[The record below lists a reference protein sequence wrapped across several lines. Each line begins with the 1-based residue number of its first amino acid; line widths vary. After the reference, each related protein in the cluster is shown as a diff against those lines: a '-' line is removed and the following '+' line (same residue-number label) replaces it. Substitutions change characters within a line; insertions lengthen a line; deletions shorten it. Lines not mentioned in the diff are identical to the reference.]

1 MTTGKR
7 MAFRRFGRAYHLR
20 IDTPEDLAG
29 VLELDEAHWV
39 ATGAPVDTL
48 NGDRTFFDLV
58 DTDRN
63 GRIMCFEVR
72 EAIAWLLENLSD
84 TSGVATG
91 NTALTL
97 ASVDAGTSTGQRIL
111 QSAGKMLARLGCA
124 DAAEIRLDQVR
135 KIKAEVEGRPVSE
148 AGVVLPEATADESIR
163 QFILDV
169 IAAVGG
175 ADHPSGR
182 PGVGQ
187 QQLDCFLAEARAYL
201 QWRAGAL
208 VPADGEPPPTMPLG
222 EATPRAFAILAG
234 LREKIDQYFVQCEA
248 VAFDGRL
255 AACMT
260 LGEADRQVLD
270 LSDPK
275 AIDELIRRAPLAE
288 PQPAGVLDLDGPI
301 NPRWAAQVARL
312 RSEVVEPAL
321 GRAAASLSQA
331 DWQQVKQTFAA
342 HEAWSATKAG
352 HVVEALGA
360 EKLSAYLDAPFRQA
374 VEDLIGESARTGF
387 VLDNIRL
394 TEQLVL
400 YQAYLPD
407 LANNFVSFPHLYD
420 PASRATFEMGTLVM
434 DGRHFTLA
442 VKVADRARHAAMAK
456 TSNMF
461 LLYVEV
467 APRGGGQRYVVAVPV
482 TSGGKGNL
490 CVGKRGLF
498 QDIHGDEC
506 DAVVVGIIDNPISL
520 CEALASPFIRIG
532 RLVTGKIESLA
543 TQAEKKLDK
552 RTTAALTDLTAAAP
566 PAKQPAKRSPIP
578 LHRDWSLRPS
588 AAPAPAAGAMPAGG
602 LVMGFSVAAAALG
615 SALAFIT
622 KTLSET
628 NKVAIALGVL
638 AAVALVMLPT
648 SIIAILKLR
657 KRDLSAILEGSGWA
671 INARMR
677 LTCKQGIVFTRR
689 PRYPLT
695 AAGIQ
700 RRRILWALGIVI
712 AAAAL
717 AAGGGILDWL
727 LR

>member
-1 MTTGKR
+1 
-7 MAFRRFGRAYHLR
+7 MAFQRFGRAYHLR
-20 IDTPEDLAG
+20 IDTPEDLAN

-63 GRIMCFEVR
+63 ARIMCFEVR

-84 TSGVATG
+84 TSGVAAG
-91 NTALTL
+91 NTALTMS
-97 ASVDAGTSTGQRIL
+97 AIDAEKPTGQRIL
-111 QSAGKMLARLGCA
+111 QSARKMLARLGCA

-169 IAAVGG
+169 IASVGG

-187 QQLDCFLAEARAYL
+187 EQLDCFLAEAKAYL
-201 QWRAGAL
+201 DWRAQAL

-222 EATPRAFAILAG
+222 EATPSAFAILAG
-234 LREKIDQYFVQCEA
+234 LREKIDQYFAQCEA

-255 AACMT
+255 AGSMA
-260 LGEADRQVLD
+260 LSEPERQALD

-288 PQPAGVLDLDGPI
+288 PQPAGALSFDGPI

-321 GRAAASLSQA
+321 GRAAPSLSQA
-331 DWQQVKQTFAA
+331 DWEQVGRTFAT
-342 HEAWSATKAG
+342 HEAWSAARAG
-352 HVVEALGA
+352 QAVEGLGA
-360 EKLSAYLDAPFRQA
+360 EKLSAYLDPHFRQA
-374 VEDLIGESARTGF
+374 VENLIGESARTGF

-442 VKVADRARHAAMAK
+442 VKAADRARHAAMAK

-467 APRGGGQRYVVAVPV
+467 APRGGGERYVVAVPV

-490 CVGKRGLF
+490 CVGKRGVF
-498 QDIHGDEC
+498 QDIRGDEC
-506 DAVVVGIIDNPISL
+506 DAMVVGIIDNPISL

-566 PAKQPAKRSPIP
+566 PAKQPAKRS
-578 LHRDWSLRPS
+578 

-628 NKVAIALGVL
+628 NKIAIVLGVL
-638 AAVALVMLPT
+638 GAVALVMLPT

-677 LTCKQGIVFTRR
+677 LTHKQGIFFTRR
-689 PRYPLT
+689 PPYPLT

-700 RRRILWALGIVI
+700 QRRILWALGVVIIV
-712 AAAAL
+712 ATL
-717 AAGGGILDWL
+717 AACGGMLDWL